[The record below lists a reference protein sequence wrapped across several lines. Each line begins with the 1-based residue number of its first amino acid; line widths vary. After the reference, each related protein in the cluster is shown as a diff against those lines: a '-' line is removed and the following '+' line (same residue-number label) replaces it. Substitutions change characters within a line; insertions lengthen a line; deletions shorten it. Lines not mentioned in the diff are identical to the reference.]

1 MDGPIRSM
9 PWPELEQQVGS
20 SVGTSG
26 WVVVDQ
32 SMIGSFADVT
42 GDRYF
47 LHVDA
52 ERAAATP
59 FGCTI
64 AHGLLTLSL
73 LPALAYEVCPYVEG
87 ARYPLNYGF
96 NRVRFVAP
104 VAVGSRVRGHFI
116 LRSAEQV
123 RSDQRQLV
131 YDATVEIDGHGRPA
145 LVAEWL
151 MRYVLPPPSAS
162 A

>member
-9 PWPELEQQVGS
+9 PWYELEQKVGS
-20 SVGTSG
+20 SVGTSA

-32 SMIGSFADVT
+32 SMISAFADVT
-42 GDRYF
+42 GDHYF
-47 LHVDA
+47 LHIDA

-59 FGCTI
+59 FGGTI

-73 LPALAYEVCPYVEG
+73 LPSMAYQVCPYVEG

-96 NRVRFVAP
+96 NRIRFVAP
-104 VAVGSRVRGHFI
+104 VPVGSRLRGHFV
-116 LRSAEQV
+116 LRTAGQI

-131 YDATVEIDGHGRPA
+131 YDATVEIDGHDRPA

-151 MRYVLPPPSAS
+151 MRYVF
-162 A
+162 

>member
-9 PWPELEQQVGS
+9 PWPEIEQNVGKC
-20 SVGTSG
+20 VGTSA
-26 WVVVDQ
+26 WVVVGQ
-32 SMIGSFADVT
+32 SMIDAFADVT
-42 GDRYF
+42 DDHYF

-52 ERAAATP
+52 GRAAATP
-59 FGCTI
+59 FGRTI

-73 LPALAYEVCPYVEG
+73 LPAMGYQVCPYVEG

-96 NRVRFVAP
+96 NKVRFVAP
-104 VAVGSRVRGHFI
+104 VPVGSRLRGNFV
-116 LRSAEQV
+116 LRTAEQI

-131 YDATVEIDGHGRPA
+131 YDATVEIDGHDRPA

-151 MRYVLPPPSAS
+151 MRYVI
-162 A
+162 